1 MKRLCFVSIFGLF
14 LVLYGCSGLGKD
26 DSTGSLQSFLLSYT
40 PYYMDVSPKRGVVGR
55 EGGEVVIRV
64 CMSDTLRNGDPVPFT
79 LKGELFFD
87 GIDGSGDDYLEPF
100 ALGIPFVYLKERKQI
115 NDYEVSYTY
124 IKEYVVRMHE
134 LHQEWPSF
142 VGKSKPEYMEQT
154 LKLFKE
160 KYNSIENYLKLLGF
174 KKSEIKK
181 LQSKLLD

>member
-64 CMSDTLRNGDPVPFT
+64 CMSDTLRNGDHVPFT

-115 NDYEVSYTY
+115 NDYEVSYT
-124 IKEYVVRMHE
+124 
-134 LHQEWPSF
+134 F
-142 VGKSKPEYMEQT
+142 VFDANDTQSDRVFAWSILAWDRDRYT
-154 LKLFKE
+154 SCWNDANLFIGLF
-160 KYNSIENYLKLLGF
+160 SIT
-174 KKSEIKK
+174 
-181 LQSKLLD
+181 QSGL